1 MSSCLRR
8 VPNRNEGSDIRKGEG
23 RSSANLSLSSP
34 KNPSVADSLVTDID
48 SKLELLG
55 RFPFMGRERPEL
67 APSLRSVLV
76 WSYVIFYMVDAAEI
90 VVVRM
95 VDGRMDIDKEFQDW
109 PVS

>member
-1 MSSCLRR
+1 MKVRISGKAKDDLRQVYR
-8 VPNRNEGSDIRKGEG
+8 YLSQTNPLAAD
-23 RSSANLSLSSP
+23 NLI
-34 KNPSVADSLVTDID
+34 TDID

-55 RFPFMGRERPEL
+55 RFPFMGRERAEF

-76 WSYVIFYMVDAAEI
+76 WSYVIFYTVDAVEI
-90 VVVRM
+90 VIVRM